1 MNILNR
7 QRAGSVKPETELN
20 CKKSY
25 FFANPSIVAIES
37 LLFSAPLASWR

>member
-7 QRAGSVKPETELN
+7 QRAGSVKPEIELN

-25 FFANPSIVAIES
+25 FFANPSIAIEP

>member
-1 MNILNR
+1 MNTLNCQGAR
-7 QRAGSVKPETELN
+7 SVKLETELN

-25 FFANPSIVAIES
+25 FFANTSIAIEP

>member
-7 QRAGSVKPETELN
+7 HCAGSVQPEPELN

-25 FFANPSIVAIES
+25 FFANTSIAIEP
-37 LLFSAPLASWR
+37 LLFSAPLASWW